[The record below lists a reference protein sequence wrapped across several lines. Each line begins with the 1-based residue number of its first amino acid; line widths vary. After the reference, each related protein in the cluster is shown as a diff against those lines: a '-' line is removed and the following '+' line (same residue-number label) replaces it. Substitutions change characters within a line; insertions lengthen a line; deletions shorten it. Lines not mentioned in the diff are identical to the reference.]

1 MERTGTIY
9 SEMTN
14 KGRSSVRYV
23 QGCKPIYCFN
33 WVAEI
38 QINGH
43 RFRKRSKSRGVV
55 ERWLE
60 EIKVRYG
67 STPIVTGAASPKY
80 QKNRVYGTQYK
91 KHPGTV

>member
-1 MERTGTIY
+1 MAKERIGVIY

-14 KGRSSVRYV
+14 KGRSSTRFVR
-23 QGCKPIYCFN
+23 GCKPIYCFN

-38 QINGH
+38 TINGK
-43 RFRKRSKSRGVV
+43 RYRKRNKSIEVI

-67 STPIVTGAASPKY
+67 YTPILSGAASPKY
-80 QKNRVYGTQYK
+80 QCNRIYGK
-91 KHPGTV
+91 KSKDNP

>member
-23 QGCKPIYCFN
+23 RGSKPIYCFN

-38 QINGH
+38 QIDCK
-43 RFRKRSKSRGVV
+43 RYRKRSKSRAVV

-60 EIKVRYG
+60 EMKVRYG
-67 STPIVTGAASPKY
+67 GEPIVSGAASPKY
-80 QKNRVYGTQYK
+80 QQNRRYGAQS
-91 KHPGTV
+91 